1 MSDEMVQE
9 TSEETVAHDQVVAQE
24 APASA
29 PVVAETATMEEP
41 TPAPAAA
48 PSAPSEDEEDVFEK
62 EMRKLG
68 VGDPRK
74 DKKEKPLGRLV
85 QDRVVTGVVMRVDKD
100 GALVDVGAK
109 SEGIIR
115 PHELSS
121 DPNVNPED
129 VVKVGDEIR
138 VLVLESENREGIPVL
153 SKKRADFEQ
162 AWDVLQRNLD
172 NNDTVMAP
180 VLTRVKGGLVVDLGI
195 RGFIPASHVGNGSLK
210 VNLDKY
216 VGITIPVKVL
226 EVDRANKKVILSN
239 KKATEEEREAKVA
252 ETKANLKVDDIKT
265 GTVRRL
271 TPYGAFVDLGGID
284 GLLHISEMSW
294 TRINDPREVLREGQD
309 VKVIVLKIDMESN
322 RVSLGMRQIL
332 PDPWK
337 EIALKHKEG
346 DVITGMVT
354 RLAQFGAF
362 VQVDGGVEGVIQTG
376 EMGRNKSDKN
386 GNPLVPNL
394 EVEVKI
400 LSIRPDERKMSLS
413 VRALLPPEEQA
424 PREPREPRENTSGG
438 GNSGTTNT
446 APRRTGRERG
456 GERDDV
462 DFARY
467 TSREEPRYTLADAF
481 ANATNVKKSKKDR
494 RTQQEQEDD
503 NLDDIETDL
512 TPVETEAET
521 EE

>member
-9 TSEETVAHDQVVAQE
+9 KREETVAPDQE
-24 APASA
+24 AAAQTVPSSA
-29 PVVAETATMEEP
+29 PVAAETAAIEEP

-100 GALVDVGAK
+100 GALIDVGAK

-115 PHELSS
+115 PNELSA
-121 DPNVNPED
+121 DPNANPED

-138 VLVLESENREGIPVL
+138 VLVLEAENREGIPVL

-172 NNDTVMAP
+172 NNDTVQAP
-180 VLTRVKGGLVVDLGI
+180 VLNRVKGGLVVDLGI

-216 VGITIPVKVL
+216 VGQTIPVKVL

-239 KKATEEEREAKVA
+239 KKATEEEREAKIA

-294 TRINDPREVLREGQD
+294 TRINDPREVLREGQE
-309 VKVIVLKIDMESN
+309 VKVIVLKIDMENN

-337 EIALKHKEG
+337 EIASKHKEG
-346 DVITGMVT
+346 DVITGTVT

-362 VQVDGGVEGVIQTG
+362 VQVEGGVEGVIQTA

-386 GNPLVPNL
+386 GVPLAPNL
-394 EVEVKI
+394 EVEVKV
-400 LSIRPDERKMSLS
+400 LSIRPEERKMSLS

-424 PREPREPRENTSGG
+424 PREPREPRETREPSAGG
-438 GNSGTTNT
+438 GGAA
-446 APRRTGRERG
+446 APRRGGRDRG
-456 GERDDV
+456 GEREDQ
-462 DFARY
+462 DFSRY
-467 TSREEPRYTLADAF
+467 AGREEPRYTIADAF
-481 ANATNVKKSKKDR
+481 ASAANAKKSKRDR
-494 RTQQEQEDD
+494 RDQQVQEDD
-503 NLDDIETDL
+503 NLDDIEVDL
-512 TPVETEAET
+512 TPVEDET

>member
-9 TSEETVAHDQVVAQE
+9 KSEETVAHNPVVAQE
-24 APASA
+24 APASV
-29 PVVAETATMEEP
+29 PVVAETVTAEEP

-48 PSAPSEDEEDVFEK
+48 PAAPSEEEEDVFET

-68 VGDPRK
+68 MGDRK
-74 DKKEKPLGRLV
+74 DKKEKPLGRLTP
-85 QDRVVTGVVMRVDKD
+85 DRVVTGIVMRVDKD

-121 DPNVNPED
+121 DPNLTPEE

-138 VLVLESENREGIPVL
+138 VLVMEAENREGIPVL
-153 SKKRADFEQ
+153 SKRRADSEQ
-162 AWDVLQRNLD
+162 AWDVLQKHLD

-180 VLTRVKGGLVVDLGI
+180 VLNRVKGGLVVELGI

-216 VGITIPVKVL
+216 VGQTIPVKVL

-252 ETKANLKVDDIKT
+252 ETKANLKVGDIKT
-265 GTVRRL
+265 GQVRRL

-309 VKVIVLKIDMESN
+309 VQVIVLKIDIENN

-337 EIALKHKEG
+337 EISSKHKEG
-346 DVITGMVT
+346 DIIMGTVT

-362 VQVDGGVEGVIQTG
+362 VQVEGGVEGVIQTA
-376 EMGRNKSDKN
+376 EMGRNKTDKN
-386 GNPLVPNL
+386 GVVLAPAL

-400 LSIRPDERKMSLS
+400 LSIRPEERKMSLS
-413 VRALLPPEEQA
+413 VRALLPQEEQA
-424 PREPREPRENTSGG
+424 PREPREPRESNNAGSGG
-438 GNSGTTNT
+438 SAT
-446 APRRTGRERG
+446 AARRGGRDRG
-456 GERDDV
+456 GERDE

-467 TSREEPRYTLADAF
+467 ASREEPRYTLADAF
-481 ANATNVKKSKKDR
+481 ANAASVKKSKRDR
-494 RTQQEQEDD
+494 RNQELEEDD
-503 NLDDIETDL
+503 NLDDIEVEL
-512 TPVETEAET
+512 TPVESVEET
-521 EE
+521 SE